1 MTNLAGIVQQL
12 QKERD
17 QAARVVERLDV
28 ALAALNG
35 GSYGRRTGHR
45 RHLSAAGRARIAA
58 APRARWAKVRG
69 NAGQKPNVVST
80 PKKNRMSAGRG
91 LPQHNGHGGRSSGQ
105 RRRRLE
111 ETQTPPL
118 GSGIGGVISCLA
130 SWKCIEE
137 AHCILLIAE
146 SPQWFCSM
154 SFQPPLPS
162 LISIRV
168 TGWTSHTVA
177 LWVPISDMC

>member
-80 PKKNRMSAGRG
+80 PKKNRMSAAARK
-91 LPQHNGHGGRSSGQ
+91 RIAAAQ
-105 RRRRLE
+105 RARWAKFR
-111 ETQTPPL
+111 
-118 GSGIGGVISCLA
+118 A
-130 SWKCIEE
+130 AKK
-137 AHCILLIAE
+137 AA
-146 SPQWFCSM
+146 
-154 SFQPPLPS
+154 
-162 LISIRV
+162 
-168 TGWTSHTVA
+168 
-177 LWVPISDMC
+177 